1 MTNGVGG
8 RRLFLGC
15 FFALVATAFG
25 FVVRAMILDDWRAE
39 FNLSGEQI
47 GYLVGAGLYP
57 FAISIILFSLVVD
70 RIGYGV
76 SMVLA
81 FAGHLASAVITIFAG
96 NFSTLYLGTFLFA
109 LSNGIVEAV
118 INPVVATIY
127 DKQKTHYLSVL
138 HAGWP
143 GGLVLGG
150 LLAMTLGTGDTLGGL
165 SGDLWQ
171 WKVGLVVIPTVLYGF
186 LLLGQKFPVQ
196 ERVAAGVPYLDMLRE
211 FGAASCLIVCYL
223 LVQGLDQILLVNQTA
238 LEPWMKV
245 VLVVAPTAA
254 FLYFVRS
261 LGRPMFVFLMLI
273 MMPLATTE
281 LGTDSW
287 IADLMSYVLA
297 SPDAGALVL
306 IYTSLIMF
314 VLRFFAGPIIH
325 RISPLGLLAVSALVA
340 AAGLFW
346 LSSAGQ
352 VASVVFLAATL
363 YGVGKTFFW
372 PATLGVVSESF
383 PRGGALTLNA
393 IAGVGMLAVGVL
405 GGPLIGTFQDQAFDR
420 LMKQEDQT
428 LHAQVMTEKLGLL
441 GRYNAL
447 DQSALGSLDQESRE
461 RVGKVVVVSKQGT
474 LARIAVLPLIM
485 LACYLILIAYFRSRG
500 GYKPETIGSS
510 GT

>member
-1 MTNGVGG
+1 MSNGIGG

-25 FVVRAMILDDWRAE
+25 FVVRAMILDDWRAQ

-70 RIGYGV
+70 RIGYGF

-96 NFSTLYLGTFLFA
+96 DFSTLYLGTFLFA

-165 SGDLWQ
+165 PGNLWQ
-171 WKVGLVVIPTVLYGF
+171 WKVALVVIPTVLYGF
-186 LLLGQKFPVQ
+186 LLLGRKFPVQ

-223 LVQGLDQILLVNQTA
+223 LVQGLDQILLVHQSA
-238 LEPWMKV
+238 LEPWLKV

-261 LGRPMFVFLMLI
+261 LGRPMFVFLLLI

-297 SPDAGALVL
+297 SPNAGALVL

-314 VLRFFAGPIIH
+314 ILRFFAGPITH
-325 RISPLGLLAVSALVA
+325 RISP
-340 AAGLFW
+340 W
-346 LSSAGQ
+346 
-352 VASVVFLAATL
+352 
-363 YGVGKTFFW
+363 
-372 PATLGVVSESF
+372 
-383 PRGGALTLNA
+383 
-393 IAGVGMLAVGVL
+393 
-405 GGPLIGTFQDQAFDR
+405 
-420 LMKQEDQT
+420 
-428 LHAQVMTEKLGLL
+428 
-441 GRYNAL
+441 
-447 DQSALGSLDQESRE
+447 
-461 RVGKVVVVSKQGT
+461 
-474 LARIAVLPLIM
+474 
-485 LACYLILIAYFRSRG
+485 AC
-500 GYKPETIGSS
+500 
-510 GT
+510 